1 MNERKDDLFIAM
13 LIFVT
18 ASAPVSAQE
27 RRVSKQSP
35 LSIHRVDLKPG
46 SWCLHDYEYDSINCS
61 FVTRNQ
67 CAATASGGL
76 GECVRKTTPPLSFKL
91 RQRESFH
98 E

>member
-1 MNERKDDLFIAM
+1 MNERKDLFIAM

-46 SWCLHDYEYDSINCS
+46 SWCLHDYENDSINCS
-61 FVTRNQ
+61 FVTGNQ

-76 GECVRKTTPPLSFKL
+76 GECVRKRRRHSTSNLGIGKL
-91 RQRESFH
+91 P
-98 E
+98 

>member
-1 MNERKDDLFIAM
+1 MNERKDLFIAM

-18 ASAPVSAQE
+18 ASAPVFAQE
-27 RRVSKQSP
+27 HRVSKQSP

-46 SWCLHDYEYDSINCS
+46 GSWCLHDYENDSVNCS

-76 GECVRKTTPPLSFKL
+76 GECARKRRRNF
-91 RQRESFH
+91 
-98 E
+98 